1 MANPFAAA
9 APPPPVAPGAEREKV
24 RDERPPLDL
33 KLLFRLFRFTRPYR
47 RRRNL
52 LFGLVLLRGSQMPVL
67 AWSIGAIIKGPITA
81 GDTRGTIL
89 GAIGFALFA
98 LLTQITHIYR
108 QRFALELGEAV
119 VHDLRDTL
127 FRHLQRMPLAFYH
140 RTRLGRIV
148 SRCTSDVEAVRRGVQ
163 DVFFVSLVQVAQI
176 LVATAFMAFTD
187 FTLFLVVLAMVPV
200 VYAINAYF
208 KDKIG
213 RLSRRVQETLSRVT
227 SNLAESISG
236 MRVTQSFVR
245 QDVNAGFFRS
255 LAAEH
260 SASNLG
266 VARTTAIY
274 LPLLELNT
282 QLFTAVLLAV
292 GGYRV
297 LSPDIAMPIGSLIQ
311 FLFLANLAFNPLQS
325 LNNQYQVALSAIAG
339 AERIFALLDAKPD
352 WEDAPDARP
361 LPDLRPAQPG
371 ARVEFRDVDFH
382 YQPGR
387 PVLHR
392 VSFLAEP
399 GQTIALVG
407 HTGSGKT
414 TVTSL
419 LAKFHLPVGGEIR
432 IDGHEIRAITSDSL
446 HAQMGLVTQQNFLFT
461 GTVLDNIRFGRP
473 DATDGEVVDVC
484 RRLGCDDILA
494 ALPDGYRTVVG
505 ERGSGISHGQRQLV
519 CFARALLAAPRI
531 LILDEAT
538 SAMDTL
544 TESRLQKALET
555 LLAGRTSFVVAHR
568 LSTIVR
574 ADRILVLDQG
584 HLAESGRH
592 DELLAADGIYARLYR
607 QFAQAEENGH
617 PPPSTAPSI

>member
-1 MANPFAAA
+1 M
-9 APPPPVAPGAEREKV
+9 
-24 RDERPPLDL
+24 RDDRPPLDL
-33 KLLFRLFRFTRPYR
+33 KLLFRLFGFTRPYR
-47 RRRNL
+47 RRRNV

-67 AWSIGAIIKGPITA
+67 AWSIGAIIKGPITG
-81 GDTRGTIL
+81 GDVRGTLL

-98 LLTQITHIYR
+98 LLTQVTHIYR

-119 VHDLRDTL
+119 VHDLRNAL
-127 FRHLQRMPLAFYH
+127 FHHLQRMPLAFYH

-176 LVATAFMAFTD
+176 SVAVVFMAFTD
-187 FTLFLVVLAMVPV
+187 FALFLVVLAMVPV
-200 VYAINAYF
+200 VYGINAYF

-227 SNLAESISG
+227 SNLAESIG
-236 MRVTQSFVR
+236 GIRVTQSFVR
-245 QDVNAGFFRS
+245 QDINAGFFRS

-282 QLFTAVLLAV
+282 QLFTAVLLAI

-297 LSPDIAMPIGSLIQ
+297 LSPDIAMPIGNLIQ

-361 LPDLRPAQPG
+361 LPDPRPHRPG
-371 ARVEFRDVDFH
+371 ARVEFRNVDFH

-387 PVLHR
+387 PVLHD
-392 VSFLAEP
+392 VSFVAEP

-414 TVTSL
+414 TITSL
-419 LAKFHLPVGGEIR
+419 LAKFHLPVGGEIF
-432 IDGHEIRAITSDSL
+432 IDGHEIRTITSDSL

-473 DATDGEVVDVC
+473 DATDAEIVEVC
-484 RRLGCDDILA
+484 RRLACDDILS

-505 ERGSGISHGQRQLV
+505 ERGSGISQGQRQLV
-519 CFARALLAAPRI
+519 CFARAMLAAPRL

-584 HLAESGRH
+584 RLAESGRH

-607 QFAQAEENGH
+607 QFAPADENGIA
-617 PPPSTAPSI
+617 STRSSPAG